1 MSYNLYFRKSSFKK
15 DITNGN
21 LLIDIIKNYKPKF
34 FLEVGVLEGS
44 TSRNVCEILEK
55 IYPNNFEYIGIDLFG
70 LDKIKNNTKEFTPLS
85 NKYSNPFKYL
95 YFNYILKLNP
105 NSKEAVEHLLKK
117 FSKNINLYKGY
128 SSEVLK
134 KIDLSNVEFVFLDG
148 GHNYETV
155 KLDLKILLANLKKNS
170 IIICDDYNIM
180 HYGVKRAVDEIKN
193 KNYFENLGRFAL
205 IKMNKNK

>member
-1 MSYNLYFRKSSFKK
+1 M
-15 DITNGN
+15 
-21 LLIDIIKNYKPKF
+21 
-34 FLEVGVLEGS
+34 
-44 TSRNVCEILEK
+44 
-55 IYPNNFEYIGIDLFG
+55 
-70 LDKIKNNTKEFTPLS
+70 
-85 NKYSNPFKYL
+85 
-95 YFNYILKLNP
+95 
-105 NSKEAVEHLLKK
+105 
-117 FSKNINLYKGY
+117 
-128 SSEVLK
+128 LK